1 MQRPPIP
8 LPTRCVEALERLAL
22 VMGVFGTLTAC
33 LVLLG
38 WRLGIPVL
46 QRIFPGGGFIAPNA
60 TLGLL
65 LVSMA
70 LIAGRSRPR
79 ISQWLG
85 VGALIIGAVSLG
97 EYLASWNAAIDSVLV
112 TATLFL
118 ALAWWTAHWLERS
131 EIRWRKAEETAR
143 ISNARYRRL
152 VESNIIGVSTA
163 QSDGRITEANDECLR
178 IFGYTRTE
186 LHEGKVYW
194 DPSISPKNRASP
206 SLGETLVAGRA
217 TPREHEIVRRDGSR
231 MPILVGLARLDEE
244 GDPVVAFT
252 LDLTERKRAETERDR
267 FFTLSLDLL
276 CAAGIDGYFRRL
288 NPAFERIL
296 GYSEAEL
303 LARPFFDFVH
313 PEDRK
318 ATQAVVEALAQ
329 GEETVGFENRY
340 RCKDGSLR
348 WMQWTAAAA
357 PDGTIFAAARDIT
370 ERKET
375 EEKLRKMVAE
385 LARSNDELQQFAYVA
400 SHDLQEP
407 LRAVTGCVQIL
418 KQRYQGQLDARA
430 DELIGHVV
438 DGATRMKRLIED
450 LIDYSK
456 VGRREVESDPVDLQA
471 CMEDALI
478 NLRTL
483 TKEKEAVVTHGE
495 LPVVPG
501 NATLLTQLFQN
512 LLGNALKFCRAQ
524 PPRIHV
530 ATAQQADGWILS
542 ISDNGI
548 GIDAQYFERVFG
560 VFQRL
565 HTRRE
570 FEGTGIGLAVCRK
583 IMERH
588 GGRIW
593 VESEVG
599 RGSVFRMFLPER
611 AAL

>member
-1 MQRPPIP
+1 
-8 LPTRCVEALERLAL
+8 
-22 VMGVFGTLTAC
+22 MGVFGTLTAC